1 MNCTEA
7 RPLLDAYADH
17 ELDLPRSLEL
27 EQHLQSCPACAAAL
41 RSLRAGSRV
50 LREHAP
56 YHRAPDTLR
65 ARLHAQVPATA
76 APTAKPRRDWS
87 RWALPIAA
95 GLAVAV
101 GINLFMPKR
110 GPALEDE
117 LVSSHVRSLQAEHLA
132 DVVSTDQH
140 TVKPWFAGKLD
151 YSPPV
156 RDFAAQ
162 DFALT
167 GGRLDYLDHR
177 NVAALV
183 YRHRKH
189 VLNLYV
195 WPAAGSG
202 GTEHAESREGYNLLH
217 WTTEGMEWWA
227 VSDMSADGLKQFE
240 VLEENAAKDAAANA
254 PNS

>member
-7 RPLLDAYADH
+7 RPLLEAYADG

-27 EQHLQSCPACAAAL
+27 ERHLETCAACAAAL
-41 RSLRAGSRV
+41 RGLRAQSKAVRDT
-50 LREHAP
+50 AP
-56 YHRAPDTLR
+56 YHRIPDTLR
-65 ARLHAQVPATA
+65 ARLHAQLPSA
-76 APTAKPRRDWS
+76 APAPRPRRDWS
-87 RWALPIAA
+87 RWALPMAA
-95 GLAVAV
+95 ALALAV
-101 GINLFMPKR
+101 GINLFMPSR
-110 GPALEDE
+110 GPALDDE

-132 DVVSTDQH
+132 DVASTDQH

-162 DFALT
+162 DFALS
-167 GGRLDYLDHR
+167 GGRLDYIDHR

-195 WPAAGSG
+195 WPASASG
-202 GTEHAESREGYNLLH
+202 GAARAASRDGYNLLH
-217 WTTEGMEWWA
+217 WTAEGMEWWA
-227 VSDMSADGLKQFE
+227 VSDMSADGLRQFE
-240 VLEENAAKDAAANA
+240 ALEESAAKDAAANA